1 MNTKTLLYI
10 LKRIA
15 MAVLTVW
22 VVITVTFFVTRAVP
36 GGPFMGEKAITEAA
50 QAALEAKYGLDKPVM
65 EQYFTYLSDVLTR
78 LDFGP
83 SLKMRGLMVIDVIAD
98 GLKTSV
104 KLGVI
109 AAFTALGIGVVLG
122 SVAAL
127 RRNTILDKCIM
138 VITTAFVSMP
148 SFIMGTLLLLCFAVI
163 LPIFPA
169 NGSTT
174 EGLVLPIVTLSL
186 YPMAYITRLTRS
198 SMLDVLGQDYIR
210 TARAKGV
217 APVKIIFGHALK
229 NSLIPVITYFGPSLK
244 MRGRMV
250 IDVIADGLKTSVKLG
265 VIAAFTALGIGV
277 VLGSVAALRRNTI
290 LDKCIMVIT
299 TAFVSMPSF
308 IMGTLLLLCFA
319 VIFPIF
325 PANGSTTEGLVLPII
340 TLSLYPMAYIT
351 RLTRSSMLDVLG
363 QDYIRTA
370 RAKGVAPV
378 KIIFGHALKN
388 SLIPVITYFG
398 PMLAYIVTGSLVV
411 EQIFAVPGIGR
422 AFVSSITNRDYPM
435 IMGTTIV
442 LACLIVI
449 MNLVSDILYKVV
461 DPRITLE

>member
-65 EQYFTYLSDVLTR
+65 EQYFTYLGDVVTK
-78 LDFGP
+78 LD
-83 SLKMRGLMVIDVIAD
+83 
-98 GLKTSV
+98 
-104 KLGVI
+104 
-109 AAFTALGIGVVLG
+109 
-122 SVAAL
+122 
-127 RRNTILDKCIM
+127 
-138 VITTAFVSMP
+138 
-148 SFIMGTLLLLCFAVI
+148 
-163 LPIFPA
+163 
-169 NGSTT
+169 
-174 EGLVLPIVTLSL
+174 
-186 YPMAYITRLTRS
+186 
-198 SMLDVLGQDYIR
+198 
-210 TARAKGV
+210 
-217 APVKIIFGHALK
+217 
-229 NSLIPVITYFGPSLK
+229 FGPSLK

-319 VIFPIF
+319 VIIPIF
-325 PANGSTTEGLVLPII
+325 PANGSTTEGLVLPIV

-442 LACLIVI
+442 LAALIVI

>member
-1 MNTKTLLYI
+1 MNTKTLMYI

-15 MAVLTVW
+15 LAILTVW

-36 GGPFMGEKAITEAA
+36 GGPFLGEKAITKEA

-65 EQYFTYLSDVLTR
+65 EQYFTYLKDVVLHQ
-78 LDFGP
+78 DFGP
-83 SLKMRGLMVIDVIAD
+83 SLKLRGRQVADVIAD
-98 GLKTSV
+98 GMKTSI

-109 AAFTALGIGVVLG
+109 AAFLALGCGIVLG
-122 SVAAL
+122 SFAAL
-127 RRNTILDKCIM
+127 RRNKISDKIIM

-148 SFIMGTLLLLCFAVI
+148 SFIMGTLLLLLFAVRW
-163 LPIFPA
+163 PIFPA
-169 NGSTT
+169 NGTT
-174 EGLVLPIVTLSL
+174 AQGLVLPVITLAL

-210 TARAKGV
+210 TAKAKGV
-217 APVKIIFGHALK
+217 AP
-229 NSLIPVITYFGPSLK
+229 
-244 MRGRMV
+244 R
-250 IDVIADGLKTSVKLG
+250 
-265 VIAAFTALGIGV
+265 
-277 VLGSVAALRRNTI
+277 
-290 LDKCIMVIT
+290 
-299 TAFVSMPSF
+299 
-308 IMGTLLLLCFA
+308 
-319 VIFPIF
+319 
-325 PANGSTTEGLVLPII
+325 
-340 TLSLYPMAYIT
+340 
-351 RLTRSSMLDVLG
+351 
-363 QDYIRTA
+363 
-370 RAKGVAPV
+370 

-422 AFVSSITNRDYPM
+422 AFVSSITNRDYPL

-442 LACLIVI
+442 LACLIVV

>member
-1 MNTKTLLYI
+1 MLCVSSGCLEWEIHNRERMICCIKHTPWKGRMLMNTKTLLYI

-65 EQYFTYLSDVLTR
+65 EQYFTYLSDVLTK
-78 LDFGP
+78 LD
-83 SLKMRGLMVIDVIAD
+83 
-98 GLKTSV
+98 
-104 KLGVI
+104 
-109 AAFTALGIGVVLG
+109 
-122 SVAAL
+122 
-127 RRNTILDKCIM
+127 
-138 VITTAFVSMP
+138 
-148 SFIMGTLLLLCFAVI
+148 
-163 LPIFPA
+163 
-169 NGSTT
+169 
-174 EGLVLPIVTLSL
+174 
-186 YPMAYITRLTRS
+186 
-198 SMLDVLGQDYIR
+198 
-210 TARAKGV
+210 
-217 APVKIIFGHALK
+217 
-229 NSLIPVITYFGPSLK
+229 FGPSLK

-388 SLIPVITYFG
+388 S
-398 PMLAYIVTGSLVV
+398 
-411 EQIFAVPGIGR
+411 
-422 AFVSSITNRDYPM
+422 
-435 IMGTTIV
+435 
-442 LACLIVI
+442 
-449 MNLVSDILYKVV
+449 
-461 DPRITLE
+461 

>member
-1 MNTKTLLYI
+1 MNSKTLLYI

-15 MAVLTVW
+15 LAALTVW
-22 VVITVTFFVTRAVP
+22 VVITLTFFVTRAVP
-36 GGPFMGEKAITEAA
+36 GGPFMGEKAVSEAVL
-50 QAALEAKYGLDKPVM
+50 AALEAKYGLDKPVM
-65 EQYFTYLSDVLTR
+65 EQYFTYLSDVVTK

-83 SLKMRGLMVIDVIAD
+83 SLKLRGRMVIDVIAD
-98 GLKTSV
+98 GMKTSV

-109 AAFTALGIGVVLG
+109 AAFLALGCGIVLG

-127 RRNTILDKCIM
+127 RRNTFIDKVIM
-138 VITTAFVSMP
+138 VIV
-148 SFIMGTLLLLCFAVI
+148 
-163 LPIFPA
+163 
-169 NGSTT
+169 
-174 EGLVLPIVTLSL
+174 
-186 YPMAYITRLTRS
+186 
-198 SMLDVLGQDYIR
+198 
-210 TARAKGV
+210 
-217 APVKIIFGHALK
+217 
-229 NSLIPVITYFGPSLK
+229 
-244 MRGRMV
+244 
-250 IDVIADGLKTSVKLG
+250 
-265 VIAAFTALGIGV
+265 
-277 VLGSVAALRRNTI
+277 
-290 LDKCIMVIT
+290 

-325 PANGSTTEGLVLPII
+325 PANGATAEGLVLPII

-370 RAKGVAPV
+370 RAKGVAPG

-422 AFVSSITNRDYPM
+422 AFVSSITNRDYPL